1 MKLSFRPERLSGWLA
16 LRQRGNEIDAAHIE
30 RRAGRLRVS
39 LCETWR
45 IQGGDALHAL
55 TRLRHDKG
63 LRRYRCTTLLSA
75 DEYQINTL
83 DAPNVPA
90 EELKAAARWRVKDLI
105 DYPLETAA
113 VGILDIPV
121 DGTARQHSLYAV
133 TARNEVIER
142 YVQRYQQAGI
152 GLAAI
157 DIPELAQRNVAALF
171 EEPERGLALLSF
183 EEGGGLLTVTFR
195 GELYLTRRIEIPLAR
210 LLAAEGAA
218 RMQLHER
225 ITLEVQR
232 SLDHVDR
239 QFSFITLSR
248 FLLAPLPQETGLAD
262 YLAANISLRLDH
274 ANIAEVLDCGG
285 IPELSDPA
293 RQGFCLQ
300 MLGAALRDEGLPA

>member
-1 MKLSFRPERLSGWLA
+1 MNLSFRSQQVPGWLA

-30 RRAGRLRVS
+30 RRAGRLRVN

-45 IQGGDALHAL
+45 AQGGDGLQAL
-55 TRLRHDKG
+55 TRLRNDKG
-63 LRRYRCTTLLSA
+63 LRRYRCTTLLAA

-121 DGTARQHSLYAV
+121 DSSARQHSLYAV

-142 YVQRYQQAGI
+142 YVRRYQEAGI
-152 GLAAI
+152 GLVAI

-183 EEGGGLLTVTFR
+183 EESGGLFTVTFR

-218 RMQLHER
+218 RVQLHER

-239 QFSFITLSR
+239 QFSFMTLSR
-248 FLLAPLPQETGLAD
+248 FLLAPLPRDNGLAD
-262 YLAANISLRLDH
+262 YLAANISLRLDR
-274 ANIAEVLDCGG
+274 ANIAEVVDCGG
-285 IPELSDPA
+285 IPELADPA
-293 RQGFCLQ
+293 RQGFCFQ
-300 MLGAALRDEGLPA
+300 MLGAALRDDGPSA